1 MHSTEQEAHME
12 PTTRWQNLSTE
23 QVTRS
28 ATLVDSFAT
37 NQRLRPFVEAAIEA
51 TAAGE
56 IVPGTSWTKEAAAD
70 VLRLWDVL
78 GAFLGA
84 SIREGG
90 PTPLEVISR
99 YA

>member
-1 MHSTEQEAHME
+1 MEE
-12 PTTRWQNLSTE
+12 PTARWQRLSTE

-28 ATLVDSFAT
+28 ASLVDSFAT

-51 TAAGE
+51 TAEGE
-56 IVPGTSWTKEAAAD
+56 IVPGTAWTKEAAAD

-78 GAFLGA
+78 GAFLGTP
-84 SIREGG
+84 IRENG